1 MKAMTISI
9 FLKTATLSALWFS
22 ISGLAQGQKSEPTPT
37 PRQTEEIFLPKDKS
51 QGYRYLLYNPYP
63 SSEAKKKKRERPL
76 LIFLHGRGER
86 GNNLNLVKK
95 HGPPKIVETKDL
107 PFIIASPQCPLTD
120 LWWKPHVVAGLV
132 DELLLKYPVDPDKVY
147 LTGLSQGGF
156 GTWATAAQHPKKF
169 AAIAPVCGGG
179 KTEWAKKFGLLPIW
193 NFHGDA
199 DKVVPVGLSRI
210 MVEAVEKAGGRIK
223 YTEYPGVGHDS
234 WTQTYRNDKLY
245 DWLLSHS
252 RNKK

>member
-1 MKAMTISI
+1 MKALTLSI
-9 FLKTATLSALWFS
+9 LLKTATLSALSFS
-22 ISGLAQGQKSEPTPT
+22 ISGLTQAQKSEPTPT
-37 PRQTEEIFLPKDKS
+37 PRQTEESFLPKDKS
-51 QGYRYLLYNPYP
+51 QGYRYLLYNP
-63 SSEAKKKKRERPL
+63 SSEAKKKKREWPL

-107 PFIIASPQCPLTD
+107 PFIIASPQCPRTD

-147 LTGLSQGGF
+147 LSGLSQGGF

-169 AAIAPVCGGG
+169 AAVAPVCGGG
-179 KTEWAKKFGLLPIW
+179 KTEWAKKFGPLPIW

-210 MVEAVEKAGGRIK
+210 MVEAVEKAGGQIK
-223 YTEYPGVGHDS
+223 YTEYPGVRHDS
-234 WTQTYRNDKLY
+234 WTQTYRNPKLY